1 MTKSQYTRNG
11 LLIMRRSKLEIK
23 IDILKALACHGRLKL
38 THLMYKAKVN
48 CGILKQ
54 YLELLV
60 QHKLVK
66 EEPIDKK
73 RVASATLCMNYCSVY
88 LFLRFLLID
97 FRFFLDE
104 LRYCERVF
112 KYAFL
117 LYLGSFFQ
125 RLSSIKKV
133 MPTEVV

>member
-1 MTKSQYTRNG
+1 
-11 LLIMRRSKLEIK
+11 MRRSKLEIK

-48 CGILKQ
+48 FGILKQ

-73 RVASATLCMNYCSVY
+73 RVVY
-88 LFLRFLLID
+88 IIT
-97 FRFFLDE
+97 
-104 LRYCERVF
+104 ERGLTALKNVREINDALQIF
-112 KYAFL
+112 EEPTIPSIAI
-117 LYLGSFFQ
+117 
-125 RLSSIKKV
+125 LSKS
-133 MPTEVV
+133 